1 MAALFESDG
10 DQFVPTTWSRG
21 PWDPGFL
28 HGGPVAML
36 AARAMEALPS
46 PVEMRIVRFTMEF
59 MRPVPFAP
67 LTVQARQIR
76 PGRRIQLLEA
86 TINGPDGEVVRAVG
100 LRIRRA
106 ATEVP
111 VDEAVPPKPGPDQL
125 SPWTRSWSEIEAF
138 HTKGVEIRLVDPSS
152 MSPGS
157 VWIRASVPVLDVEEL
172 TPLQKALAA
181 ADFPNGVSLRLD
193 PSRYLSI
200 NPEVTLHLHR
210 EPEGEWVH
218 LDAHTFAS
226 PDGTGVAEGVLS
238 DLRGRFGRSMQS
250 LILEPRPPQS

>member
-1 MAALFESDG
+1 
-10 DQFVPTTWSRG
+10 
-21 PWDPGFL
+21 
-28 HGGPVAML
+28 
-36 AARAMEALPS
+36 
-46 PVEMRIVRFTMEF
+46 MRIVRFTMEF
-59 MRPVPFAP
+59 MRPVPLAP
-67 LTVQARQIR
+67 LKVQTRQIR
-76 PGRRIQLLEA
+76 PGRRIQLVEVG
-86 TINGPDGEVVRAVG
+86 IDSPEGEVVRAVG
-100 LRIRRA
+100 LKIRRA

-111 VDEAVPPKPGPDQL
+111 VDEGVPPEPGPQQL
-125 SPWTRSWSEIEAF
+125 APWTRSWSDIEAF
-138 HTKGVEIRLVDPSS
+138 HSHGVEIRPLRGDS

-157 VWIRASVPVLDVEEL
+157 VWIRAKVPVLEGEEL
-172 TPLQKALAA
+172 TPLQRALAA

-200 NPEVTLHLHR
+200 NPDVTLHLHR

-218 LDAHTFAS
+218 LEARTFAS

>member
-1 MAALFESDG
+1 VAALFEQDG
-10 DQFVPTTWSRG
+10 DRYVPTIRSRG

-36 AARAMEALPS
+36 VGRAMEAMPS

-59 MRPVPFAP
+59 LRPVPLAP

-86 TINGPDGEVVRAVG
+86 AVEGPDGEVVRAIG
-100 LRIRRA
+100 LRIRKA

-111 VDEAVPPKPGPDQL
+111 VDEAVAPEPGPEQL
-125 SPWTRSWSEIEAF
+125 PPWTRSWSELEAF
-138 HTKGVEIRLVDPSS
+138 HSHGVEIRPLDGGS

-157 VWIRASVPVLDVEEL
+157 VWIRAQVPILEGEQL
-172 TPLQKALAA
+172 TPLQRALAA

-193 PSRYLSI
+193 PARYLSI
-200 NPEVTLHLHR
+200 NPEVTVHLHR

-218 LDAHTFAS
+218 LEARTFTS

-250 LILEPRPPQS
+250 LILEPRPPR